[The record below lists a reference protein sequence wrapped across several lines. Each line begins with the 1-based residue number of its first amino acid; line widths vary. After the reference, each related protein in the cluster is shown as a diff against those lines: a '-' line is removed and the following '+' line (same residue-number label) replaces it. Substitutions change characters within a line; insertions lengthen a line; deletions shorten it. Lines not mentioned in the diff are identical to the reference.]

1 MELFVEVD
9 HGAGSSTDVVLEVE
23 PAATFGDVA
32 DALAFLR
39 QVPNGGTVQVT
50 RTGQTPRRDDRVA
63 DVDVRSGDRLTL
75 VDSINAAFS
84 ITPEAFGAT
93 LAVTSPTGAETEYPL
108 RYGDNSVGR
117 DPDSDVVIKDPQA
130 SRHHARITVTD
141 VITIADLGSK
151 NGIVVGDAAIVTPTI
166 LRPGQTAQLG
176 DLTLS
181 IRNHLRAMEAVASHN
196 RIEFNRPPRID
207 RAYGGVEVEIPAP
220 PERPRRQRLPMI
232 SAVLPLLMGVV
243 MYFLIG
249 PLGAIFMLLSPILL
263 IGSAIEAK
271 RTGQHEFKDALAEHR
286 EIVDEQVQYLEVQ
299 RLEEIRGRFRELPA
313 VGDLSGLVRSLSDRL
328 WERAPDDS
336 DFLRLRAGTAQLPS
350 RTRVK
355 VGDGGA
361 RDLRKELEEI
371 PGRFRLLDDVPLPL
385 DLTALQ
391 GVGVAGPLTATRAL
405 ARALVIQ
412 AATMHS
418 PTDLAVVA
426 LVGEAALGEW
436 EFLKWLPHARSLGG
450 AQLASTSHH
459 ALGLANQLLQSRA
472 GHTASGDDRAA
483 MTLPAVLVV
492 IDETCPVERR
502 RLMPLLEASRRA
514 GIFFIWIGSARH
526 RLPKTCGAVVEIDP
540 DHVTARTGFTGSGLT
555 VSPTRWEGMSLA
567 DADAVARYLTPV
579 IDVSGRVNDDSEI
592 PSTVSF
598 AELYGGPFVL
608 DDSASILEL
617 WQQRDGGGRTSDRH
631 GLRAVVGMQAGAPFV
646 LDVRQDGPHALVAGT
661 TGAGK
666 SEFLQSLVAGLATM
680 HSPERITFLLVD
692 YKGGAAFKE
701 CVDLPHTVG
710 LVTDLD
716 RNEVRRA
723 LISLNAELH
732 HRELLLQ
739 RADAKD
745 LLEMERKGHPDTP
758 PSLLIVVDEFA
769 ALAKEVPEFVDGVV
783 DVALRG
789 RSLGLHLVLATQRP
803 AGVITGQIR
812 ANTNLRV
819 ALRMSSD
826 DESDDVVGSPVAA
839 AIERRLPGRA
849 VARIGPQELLPF
861 QSAYVGGHTM
871 AEVQAPTVNVRLFGF
886 DHDTEV
892 AEQRRAVVPAD
903 HPSDLQRLVSAHR
916 GAFGLLGAPAPRRP
930 WLPSLAPS
938 YELGRLP
945 RSAEEAALVLG
956 VADQP
961 ARQLQSLA
969 YFHPDADGGLL
980 ILGTGGSGKTVALR
994 TLAVSAGLAAEAS
1007 GHPFE
1012 VHALDFAGRGLDVLE
1027 ELPHVGSVISGDD
1040 TERVTRLLRTLRERI
1055 DQRAI
1060 DFAAV
1065 RASSLPEYRRN
1076 APAGSSVA
1084 RVLVL
1089 LDSYPGFQA
1098 MHERIEGGKWLD
1110 LFGRLVADGRQVGI
1124 HFAITADR
1132 RSSVPMSVASAL
1144 PRKLVLR
1151 LSTDDEYL
1159 NAGEPVGILS
1169 PRSPAGRAIFDGTE
1183 VQVAVLGG
1191 SANGE
1196 RQAEEIAQLAA
1207 RLRAGGVAAAPT
1219 VGILPEELRRS
1230 TLDVASTAERLIVA
1244 IGDRDLRPRGIP
1256 VDQGAVI
1263 VTGPPRSGRTT
1274 ALATIAQ
1281 AAAVLGLPLFH
1292 LHARPS
1298 PLAHAPF
1305 WTKVA
1310 FGAAEGADLAAKL
1323 AEVAGR
1329 FSRRTLVVVDDL
1341 AELADTEA
1349 DPALSELLRV
1359 GREHPITVVAA
1370 VDNTAARRQYSGT
1383 IPEMRKD
1390 GIALL
1395 LQPDTDSDG
1404 DLVGVTLPRRT
1415 RGAWP
1420 EGRGYVAERGTAE
1433 LVQVALPDPW

>member
-1 MELFVEVD
+1 MELFVEVVY
-9 HGAGSSTDVVLEVE
+9 GADSSTDVVLDVE

-32 DALAFLR
+32 DSLAFLR
-39 QVPNGGTVQVT
+39 TVPNGGTLQVA

-63 DVDVRSGDRLTL
+63 DVDIRSGDRLTL

-84 ITPEAFGAT
+84 VTPEAFGAT
-93 LAVTSPTGAETEYPL
+93 LAVTAPNGAETEYPL
-108 RYGDNSVGR
+108 RYGDNSLGR
-117 DPDSDVVIKDPQA
+117 DPDNDVVIKDHQA
-130 SRHHARITVTD
+130 SRHHARITVSD

-166 LRPGQTAQLG
+166 LRPGQTALLG

-181 IRNHLRAMEAVASHN
+181 IRNHLRAVEAVASPN
-196 RIEFNRPPRID
+196 RVEFNRPPRID
-207 RAYGGVEVEIPAP
+207 RAYGGAEVEIPAP

-249 PLGAIFMLLSPILL
+249 PLGAIFMLLSPVLL

-271 RTGQHEFKDALAEHR
+271 RTGQYEFKDALAEHK
-286 EIVDEQVQYLEVQ
+286 EVVDEQVQYLEMQ

-313 VGDLSGLVRSLSDRL
+313 AGELGGLVRSLSDRL
-328 WERAPDDS
+328 WERAPDDA
-336 DFLRLRAGTAQLPS
+336 DFLRLRAGTAELPS

-355 VGDGGA
+355 VNEGGA

-371 PGRFRLLDDVPLPL
+371 PGRFRFLDDVPLPV
-385 DLTALQ
+385 DLPALH
-391 GVGVAGPLTATRAL
+391 GVGVAGPLPATRAL
-405 ARALVIQ
+405 ARSLIMQ
-412 AATMHS
+412 AVTMHS

-426 LVGEAALGEW
+426 LVGESALGEW
-436 EFLKWLPHARSLGG
+436 EFLKWLPHARGLGG

-459 ALGLANQLLQSRA
+459 ALGLVNHLLQARVNDAA
-472 GHTASGDDRAA
+472 GTDRSGQAS
-483 MTLPAVLVV
+483 MVLPAVLVL
-492 IDETCPVERR
+492 IDETCPLERR
-502 RLMPLLEASRRA
+502 RLMPLLEAGPKA
-514 GIFFIWIGSARH
+514 GVFFIWVSSARH
-526 RLPKTCGAVVEIDP
+526 RLPKACGAVVEIDP
-540 DHVTARTGFTGSGLT
+540 DHVTARTGFAGSGLT
-555 VSPTRWEGMSLA
+555 VSPTRWEGLSLV
-567 DADAVARYLTPV
+567 DAVAVARNLTPV
-579 IDVSGRVNDDSEI
+579 IDVTGRVNDDSEI

-598 AELYGGPFVL
+598 AELHGGPHVL
-608 DDSASILEL
+608 DDPASILEL
-617 WQQRDGGGRTSDRH
+617 WQQHEGSRDRH
-631 GLRAVVGMQAGAPFV
+631 GLRVVVGVQSGAPFV

-701 CVDLPHTVG
+701 CVELPHTVG

-739 RADAKD
+739 KADAKD

-819 ALRMSSD
+819 ALRMAAD

-849 VARIGPQELLPF
+849 VARIGPQELVPF

-871 AEVQAPTVNVRLFGF
+871 AEAQAPTVNVRVFGF

-892 AEQRRAVVPAD
+892 AEQRRVTVPPD
-903 HPSDLQRLVSAHR
+903 HPSDLQRLVTAHR

-938 YELGRLP
+938 YDLGRLP
-945 RSAEEAALVLG
+945 HSPDEGALVVG

-994 TLAVSAGLAAEAS
+994 TLAVSAGLAAETS
-1007 GHPFE
+1007 GQPFE

-1076 APAGSSVA
+1076 APGSAVS

-1098 MHERIEGGKWLD
+1098 MHERIDGGKWLD
-1110 LFGRLVADGRQVGI
+1110 LFTRLVADGRQVGV
-1124 HFAITADR
+1124 HFVITADR
-1132 RSSVPMSVASAL
+1132 RSSIPMSVASAL
-1144 PRKLVLR
+1144 PRKVVLR
-1151 LSTDDEYL
+1151 LSNDDEYL

-1169 PRSPAGRAIFDGTE
+1169 PRSPAGRAIVDGTE

-1196 RQAEEIAQLAA
+1196 RQAAEIGRLAA
-1207 RLRAGGVAAAPT
+1207 RLTAAGVAAAPA
-1219 VGILPEELRRS
+1219 VGILPDEFRRS
-1230 TLDVASTAERLIVA
+1230 TLDVASTPERLMMA
-1244 IGDRDLRPRGIP
+1244 IGDSDLRPRGIP
-1256 VDQGAVI
+1256 LDQGAVL

-1281 AAAVLGLPLFH
+1281 SAAGLGIPLFH
-1292 LHARPS
+1292 VHVRPT

-1305 WTKVA
+1305 WTKIAHGPSDGAELVGKLVDVA
-1310 FGAAEGADLAAKL
+1310 PRL
-1323 AEVAGR
+1323 
-1329 FSRRTLVVVDDL
+1329 SRRTLVVVDDL
-1341 AELADTEA
+1341 ADLADTEV
-1349 DPALSELLRV
+1349 DPGLSELLRLAK
-1359 GREHPITVVAA
+1359 EHPITVIGA

-1390 GIALL
+1390 GIAVL
-1395 LQPDTDSDG
+1395 LQPDTDADG

-1420 EGRGYVAERGTAE
+1420 EGRGYLAERGTAE
-1433 LVQVALPDPW
+1433 LVHVALPDPW